1 MKPRNWQIEEGA
13 QFFHCVSR
21 VVDRRFVFGQD
32 EREVFRSIMRKVEA
46 FSGVEVLTWT
56 ILSNHFHLLLY
67 VPERP
72 GADLIP
78 DEILLERVGKICDA
92 EQVESLRW
100 QLEQWSKPGFE
111 EAKGKLREQYLCRMY
126 DLGQFMK
133 SLKQRFSLW
142 FNHRHERKG
151 TLWEERYRSTVVGG
165 SLESIY
171 TVAAYIDLN
180 GVRAGLADDPK
191 DYRWCGYAEAVA
203 GSPQARNGLA
213 RVLEEYGH
221 SDEGTTEG
229 KMKASYDWRKVG
241 AAYRRILYGIGED
254 RVDKRGFSPGKIREV
269 LDRGG
274 KLTLPEL
281 LRCRVRHFTDGAV
294 IGTKTFVDAFFDNH
308 RAWFGKKRKTGA
320 RPLARA
326 GCKDLYSI
334 RDIRVNPVEVP
345 D

>member
-1 MKPRNWQIEEGA
+1 MNPRKWQLEEGA

-32 EREVFRSIMRKVEA
+32 EREVFRSILRKVEA
-46 FSGVEVLTWT
+46 FSGLEVLTWT
-56 ILSNHFHLLLY
+56 ILSNHFHVLLY
-67 VPERP
+67 VPEKP
-72 GADLIP
+72 GMDTVS
-78 DEILLERVGKICDA
+78 DEDLLERVGVLYGA
-92 EQVESLRW
+92 EQMENLRW

-111 EAKGKLREQYLCRMY
+111 GAKEKLRERYFCRMY

-142 FNHRHERKG
+142 FNRRQERKG

-180 GVRAGLADDPK
+180 GVRAGLVDDPK

-203 GSPQARNGLA
+203 GRPEARSGLA

-221 SDEGTTEG
+221 SDEDQAGEPTKT
-229 KMKASYDWRKVG
+229 SYDWRKV
-241 AAYRRILYGIGED
+241 AATYRKILYGIGED
-254 RVDKRGFSPGKIREV
+254 HTGKRGFDPEKVREV

-274 KLTLPEL
+274 KLTRSEL
-281 LRCRVRHFTDGAV
+281 LHCRVRHFSDGAV
-294 IGTKTFVDAFFDNH
+294 IGTKAFVDAFFKNH
-308 RAWFGKKRKTGA
+308 RAWFGDRRRTGA
-320 RPLARA
+320 RPLPQ
-326 GCKDLYSI
+326 GDGTDLFSI
-334 RDIRVNPVEVP
+334 RDLRVNPVGIP